1 MFRSY
6 IAVQSPDTHHRL
18 HAHESAKKKITG
30 TIWECKRPTQDEAL
44 VTGRSLDVLVVHLIK
59 EVIPDS

>member
-1 MFRSY
+1 MFRFY
-6 IAVQSPDTHHRL
+6 ITIQSADTHNPL
-18 HAHESAKKKITG
+18 QANESAKKIIG